1 MRMMMIMRKRR
12 RRRRRR
18 RVATNIKN
26 VSMAV
31 WG

>member
-1 MRMMMIMRKRR
+1 MRMMMIMRKR

>member
-12 RRRRRR
+12 RRRRS
-18 RVATNIKN
+18 RVATNIRN
-26 VSMAV
+26 VSMTV